1 MANPFRREPLSGGET
16 PKIPYNHMRPLTAA
30 AVRVDLKNKSE
41 ADVFREYQ
49 GSEIVAIQNAAWE
62 YYDAISE
69 IKYAFNLVASVVSRI
84 RLYVAVIENPA
95 EQPVPLDQ
103 SEKIDPDLADAA
115 RRMLERMDS
124 AFGGQA
130 GLLRDAA
137 LNLAVAGECYLVQ
150 IPERVG
156 QGLPETWD
164 IRSVDELKV
173 DQRGN
178 YAVYP
183 RRSIKPS
190 KGGSGT
196 GLPKGAIPLP
206 KDAFMGRIWR
216 PHPRFSEDPDTSMIG
231 LLALCEELL
240 LLDRTFRGSHRSRLN
255 AGIFYVPDGLSTA
268 GQPDPDLFA
277 DPEDEQPSP
286 EDMADAFQEELL
298 MAMSTPIEDELSA
311 ASVVPLLIRGPV
323 ELGKE
328 LKHITFS
335 RPFDD
340 SMVAR
345 ADRVLDRIL
354 QGLDVPKDTV
364 TGLANVKYSNA
375 VQIDESLYKAHI
387 EPMLLLLADA
397 FTAMY
402 LRPMLI
408 KAGWSQADVAKITV
422 WYDASAVATR
432 NDRAEDADN
441 GYDRMTISADTWR
454 RAHGFADQDAPTG
467 KELAIRV
474 MLEKGGIDP
483 DLTEAIL
490 RVIAPEVIEAARGA
504 TQASSVGPIPG
515 GVNDILNGGTGAD
528 PNAVPEAGGTTP
540 DLAQPEF
547 SPPVDAMAGEG
558 LPEPEVPVAP
568 GDDAPPFPLA
578 EPQ

>member
-1 MANPFRREPLSGGET
+1 MANPFRREPSRN
-16 PKIPYNHMRPLTAA
+16 PDPVPYNSVRPLTAA
-30 AVRVDLKNKSE
+30 ATRVNLKDKSE
-41 ADVFREYQ
+41 AELFRARQ
-49 GSEIVAIQNAAWE
+49 GSQIVAIQNAAWE

-84 RLYVAVIENPA
+84 RLYVAVIENPSEA
-95 EQPVPLDQ
+95 PVPLDLSDKVDQ
-103 SEKIDPDLADAA
+103 ELADAA
-115 RRMLERMDS
+115 RRTLERLDS

-150 IPERVG
+150 VPERIG
-156 QGLPETWD
+156 QGLPESWD

-173 DQRGN
+173 DGKNN
-178 YAVYP
+178 YAIYP
-183 RRSIKPS
+183 RRDIRPGS
-190 KGGSGT
+190 KSGP
-196 GLPKGAIPLP
+196 LPKGAIPLP
-206 KDAFMGRIWR
+206 PDAFMGRIWR
-216 PHPRFSEDPDTSMIG
+216 PHPRYSEDPDTSMIG

-255 AGIFYVPDGLSTA
+255 AGILYVPDGLSTA
-268 GQPDPDLFA
+268 AEADPSLFA
-277 DPEDEQPSP
+277 DQDEDQPTPEDT
-286 EDMADAFQEELL
+286 ADEFQEQLL
-298 MAMSTPIEDELSA
+298 LAMSTPIEDETSA

-323 ELGKE
+323 DLGKE

-335 RPFDD
+335 RPFDEA
-340 SMVAR
+340 MVRR

-397 FTAMY
+397 FTAVY
-402 LRPMLI
+402 LRPSLI
-408 KAGWSQADVAKITV
+408 RDGWSQADVNRIAV

-432 NDRAEDADN
+432 NDRAADADS
-441 GYDRMTISADTWR
+441 GYEKMAISGDTWR

-467 KELAIRV
+467 KELVLR
-474 MLEKGGIDP
+474 MLLDKGGLEP
-483 DLTEAIL
+483 QLTEALL
-490 RVIAPEVIEAARGA
+490 RVLAPDVIDAARGA
-504 TQASSVGPIPG
+504 NQANSVAPIPQEAA
-515 GVNDILNGGTGAD
+515 DILNGEQGTPAPG
-528 PNAVPEAGGTTP
+528 VP
-540 DLAQPEF
+540 DVSQPE
-547 SPPVDAMAGEG
+547 SAPPVDPMSEA
-558 LPEPEVPVAP
+558 LPTPEEPVAP

-578 EPQ
+578 EPGQ

>member
-1 MANPFRREPLSGGET
+1 MANPFRREPN
-16 PKIPYNHMRPLTAA
+16 PNQPDPVPYNSIRPMTAA
-30 AVRVDLKNKSE
+30 ATRIKLNDKTE
-41 ADVFREYQ
+41 ADLFRIKQ
-49 GSEIVAIQNAAWE
+49 GSQMVAIQNAAWE

-103 SEKIDPDLADAA
+103 SEKVDPDLADAA
-115 RRMLERMDS
+115 RRRLERMDS

-137 LNLAVAGECYLVQ
+137 LNLSVAGECYLVQ
-150 IPERVG
+150 IPERPG
-156 QGLPETWD
+156 QKLPETWD
-164 IRSVDELKV
+164 IRSVDELKI
-173 DQRGN
+173 DKQGN

-183 RRSIKPS
+183 RRDIKP
-190 KGGSGT
+190 GSGS
-196 GLPKGAIPLP
+196 GNLPKGAIPLP
-206 KDAFMGRIWR
+206 AGSFMGRIWR

-268 GQPDPDLFA
+268 AQADPDLFA
-277 DPEDEQPSP
+277 DEDEEQPTPEDT
-286 EDMADAFQEELL
+286 ADAFQEELL
-298 MAMSTPIEDELSA
+298 LAMSTPIEDESSA
-311 ASVVPLLIRGPV
+311 AGVVPLLIRGPV

-345 ADRVLDRIL
+345 SKDVLDRIL
-354 QGLDVPKDTV
+354 QGLDVPKDSI

-375 VQIDESLYKAHI
+375 IQIDESMYKAHI

-397 FTAMY
+397 FTSVY
-402 LRPMLI
+402 LRPALI
-408 KAGWSQADVAKITV
+408 EDGWSQEEVAKLTV

-432 NDRAEDADN
+432 NDRAQDAND
-441 GYDRMTISADTWR
+441 GYDKGVISGQAWR

-467 KELAIRV
+467 KEVVLR
-474 MLEKGGIDP
+474 MLVEKGGLDP
-483 DLTEAIL
+483 QLTEALL
-490 RVIAPEVIEAARGA
+490 RVLAPDVIDAARGA
-504 TQASSVGPIPG
+504 NQAQSAAPIPG
-515 GVNDILNGGTGAD
+515 DAMDILNGGTGAA
-528 PNAVPEAGGTTP
+528 PVPGAEAVP
-540 DLAQPEF
+540 DLAQPDAG
-547 SPPVDAMAGEG
+547 PPQDPMQPTVGDIMPA
-558 LPEPEVPVAP
+558 PEEPVAP

-578 EPQ
+578 EPGQ